1 MFMPKVLVTGGCG
14 FLGSHICE
22 LFKKKGWEVIA
33 YDNLTKHEF
42 ARNNYIKPD
51 ARYYNQKFLES
62 LGVKVVVE
70 DIRDKETLMKWCE
83 GVDYICHTAAQP
95 TMTMSWEDPVLDFT
109 TNVVGTFNVLEC
121 ARKFNIPIAF
131 CNSIHCYGPDK
142 INSELIEQNLK
153 CPDCDFEFN
162 RYARSPITI
171 NEEEPL
177 LQGVVT
183 PLHASKAS
191 AENYI
196 RCYIDTFKIKAASFR
211 LTGIYGP
218 NQFGGEDHGWVANF
232 AIRNILGLP
241 LTIFGTGKQLRDI
254 LYATDVARAFECF
267 YENQKPGIYNIGG
280 GEKTMISLIEC
291 ISLIDKIT
299 GKKSNVKFDKDRFG
313 DLRYYVSDINKAK
326 RELGWEP
333 KVLPDEGVKKIIEW
347 IKNNENLFIK
357 NPNQIYKESF

>member
-1 MFMPKVLVTGGCG
+1 MV
-14 FLGSHICE
+14 
-22 LFKKKGWEVIA
+22 
-33 YDNLTKHEF
+33 N
-42 ARNNYIKPD
+42 
-51 ARYYNQKFLES
+51 
-62 LGVKVVVE
+62 
-70 DIRDKETLMKWCE
+70 
-83 GVDYICHTAAQP
+83 
-95 TMTMSWEDPVLDFT
+95 
-109 TNVVGTFNVLEC
+109 
-121 ARKFNIPIAF
+121 
-131 CNSIHCYGPDK
+131 
-142 INSELIEQNLK
+142 
-153 CPDCDFEFN
+153 
-162 RYARSPITI
+162 
-171 NEEEPL
+171 
-177 LQGVVT
+177 
-183 PLHASKAS
+183 
-191 AENYI
+191 
-196 RCYIDTFKIKAASFR
+196 KIKAASFR